1 MKTRTY
7 TGTVSHGTLNPSHL
21 IPDFL
26 DLLTAFRHPEAEK
39 IRAEIAEWEHGVL
52 SELFEKLNEVA
63 PEGHY
68 FGAHPGNGSDFGF
81 WPVEE
86 GGE

>member
-1 MKTRTY
+1 MNTRTH

-52 SELFEKLNEVA
+52 SELFEHLSELA
-63 PEGHY
+63 PEGY
-68 FGAHPGNGSDFGF
+68 RFGIRVECEDRVGF
-81 WPVEE
+81 WSGEVVE
-86 GGE
+86 

>member
-1 MKTRTY
+1 MNTRTH

-21 IPDFL
+21 IPAFL
-26 DLLTAFRHPEAEK
+26 DALHELSHPEAEK
-39 IRAEIAEWEHGVL
+39 IRHEIESHEYEILWTLA
-52 SELFEKLNEVA
+52 EKLDELA

-68 FGAHPGNGSDFGF
+68 FGAHPGDGSDFGF

-86 GGE
+86 EGE